1 MLKKRLIPCLD
12 IRDGQVTKGIEFK
25 GNIDL
30 GDPAPLALRYYNE
43 GADEIV
49 IYDITASIEGRPPD
63 AQTISRIADRV
74 LIPICVGGGISRF
87 EDAACT
93 IQAGAEKVS
102 LNSVAP
108 RKPEL
113 LREIAS
119 HFGTQ
124 AVVLSLDVA
133 VDHSCPSG
141 YRLFIHGGRT
151 ATEWD
156 AAQWIVTAQ
165 RFGFGEICLNS
176 IDQDGKKSGYDLKLL
191 QLVRGLVDVPIVMSG
206 GAGTVEHMTE
216 ALLKGAD
223 AALLASL
230 LHIDGLSCA
239 GIKND
244 LIASGLPMRMDAYT
258 VSSRMFQRE

>member
-12 IRDGQVTKGIEFK
+12 IRDGQVTKGVEFK
-25 GNIDL
+25 GNVDL

-63 AQTISRIADRV
+63 ARTISGIADRV

-102 LNSVAP
+102 LNSIAP
-108 RKPEL
+108 RKPEI
-113 LREIAS
+113 LREIS
-119 HFGTQ
+119 GHYGTQ

-133 VDHSCPSG
+133 LDSSCPSG

-151 ATEWD
+151 PTEWD
-156 AAQWIVTAQ
+156 AAHWITHA
-165 RFGFGEICLNS
+165 RNFGFGEICLNS

-191 QLVRGLVDVPIVMSG
+191 ELVRGLVDVPIVMSG
-206 GAGTVEHMTE
+206 GAGTVDHMAE
-216 ALLKGAD
+216 ALLLGAD

-239 GIKND
+239 SIKND
-244 LIASGLPMRMDAYT
+244 LVASGVPMRIDAFT
-258 VSSRMFQRE
+258 VSTGALRCN